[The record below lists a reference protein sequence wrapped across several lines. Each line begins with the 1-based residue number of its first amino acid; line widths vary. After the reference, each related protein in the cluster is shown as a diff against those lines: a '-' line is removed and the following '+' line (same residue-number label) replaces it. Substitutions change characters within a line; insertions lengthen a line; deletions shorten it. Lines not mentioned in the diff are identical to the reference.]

1 MNERTRSEAER
12 VALAQRT
19 QLEALYRN
27 LQTLDRHFADL
38 ESASDR
44 QSTELSQLEE
54 QVADLYAQTGL
65 TRPSAEESAAV
76 EIANHLVPSASAATT
91 DQAPDRTGGF
101 VLPEVADNWDTY
113 LRNVERYIAEHPV
126 EPTQDPIAELLPP
139 HRAAEIQRKFEADF
153 GPAAWDRWDYGVVA
167 LAVLVGAM
175 LDYLLVATPGGNFK
189 GKEQRGSP
197 LTAWLKDQ
205 SKPLAP
211 MSGPDDI
218 QRNAFQRWV
227 AELTTAAEKWAKV
240 PYDVISPKLGLTPNV
255 HRLASLGHDPLL
267 GLVFGLGDIISGT
280 CTFIDKSGKWSVIDH
295 PGHDGDGNVLEAFV
309 KVIVH
314 GFSDVFTAQGLPP
327 PYMAALQLVGANS
340 GMTLRKG
347 GDPVPVR
354 HVVRYMYSN
363 GYDLRH
369 FATTTISPA
378 AAEIVLCSYHGVRA
392 FSNGSEPGMPGIPD
406 RLKQAQMLALTHG
419 LLGSA
424 NILKTALHGWNPMA
438 INLAQFQTLAKR
450 MLSLMQ
456 LALERDQAVR
466 QRLAAGWEALLD
478 EASLRR
484 QVTGTSCE
492 P

>member
-1 MNERTRSEAER
+1 MNERTRREAGR

-19 QLEALYRN
+19 QLEALYRS
-27 LQTLDRHFADL
+27 LQALDRHFADL
-38 ESASDR
+38 ELESDR
-44 QSTELSQLEE
+44 QSTELSRLDER
-54 QVADLYAQTGL
+54 VAELYAQAGL

-76 EIANHLVPSASAATT
+76 DIADHLVPSPSAATR
-91 DQAPDRTGGF
+91 QATNRTSGF
-101 VLPEVADNWDTY
+101 VPPEVADDWDT
-113 LRNVERYIAEHPV
+113 AEHSV

-139 HRAAEIQRKFEADF
+139 HRAAEIQRKFEADL
-153 GPAAWDRWDYGVVA
+153 GPAAWDRWDYGAVA

-175 LDYLLVATPGGNFK
+175 LDYLLVATPGGSFK
-189 GKEQRGSP
+189 GKKQRGSP
-197 LTAWLKDQ
+197 LTAWLKEQ
-205 SKPLAP
+205 SKALAP
-211 MSGPDDI
+211 MTGSDDI
-218 QRNAFQRWV
+218 QRNAFQRCI
-227 AELTTAAEKWAKV
+227 AQLTTAAEKWAKV
-240 PYDVISPKLGLTPNV
+240 PYDMVSPKLGLTPNV

-267 GLVFGLGDIISGT
+267 GLVFGLGDIFSGT

-327 PYMAALQLVGANS
+327 PFMAPLQLVGANS
-340 GMTLRKG
+340 GITLRKG

-392 FSNGSEPGMPGIPD
+392 FSDGSESGTPGIPD

-424 NILKTALHGWNPMA
+424 NILKTALYGWNPMA

-450 MLSLMQ
+450 MLSLVQ

-466 QRLAAGWEALLD
+466 QRLANGWEALLD
-478 EASLRR
+478 EASSRL
-484 QVTGTSCE
+484 QITGG
-492 P
+492 